1 MCYKKYP
8 IIILI
13 VLFLSGCAGF
23 QLQILKPVDE
33 IKLDDTDNRT
43 DNLTPDEIKL
53 DDAYNSANNLASEA
67 RYLQASEVLSG
78 TAASLPSPD
87 KEKMQ
92 LESAR
97 MLIKSQH
104 LLNAHRQ
111 LIEIDEQVLETQAV
125 LDKRILTAIFY
136 RQIKQPEKVVALLPE
151 DLIDEG
157 DDALKKEALMLRSD
171 GLKNTHRYIESL
183 TTRINLKKFLDEDE
197 YAENTDEIWQVVV
210 AVDPNDVRT
219 QLEKE
224 VDNRELKAWLELAL
238 IATPLEIDATRLEQD
253 YEHWLSKYDTLEVPN
268 YVYEELLE
276 RWAHFDFHPEKIAL
290 ILPLTGDYANIG
302 RTIRDGFLDAQKAS
316 QTTSPTTAQKE
327 IQINIYDSNQDP
339 NIVAIYQQ
347 AADQGA
353 DMVIGP
359 LLKNNTNALL
369 SHSPLTTPIIT
380 LNYAMDDTNTADGEV
395 FQFGLY
401 PEDEAGQIA
410 EKLMDEEYNSVVV
423 MAADNEWGER
433 MVRRFSET
441 YRQLEGTIQDVY
453 YYDAE
458 FDDYASS
465 VQSLFHLDRSIQRHA
480 DIEQVI
486 RRKLEFK
493 PRIRDDINAAVLF
506 ANYQTATLIYPLM
519 KFYYADELP
528 VYASSHAYE
537 PGKEKLLR
545 ELDGLIYNDIP
556 FIVNSERYA
565 DSEEVKE
572 FPRLYALGKDAYR
585 LINTIRRLAISNAE
599 LDGAT
604 GYISVDK
611 DRRLHRRLVW
621 AKFNKGKPVALVQE

>member
-13 VLFLSGCAGF
+13 VLCLSGCAGF
-23 QLQILKPVDE
+23 QLHGLNPIDE
-33 IKLDDTDNRT
+33 IKLNY
-43 DNLTPDEIKL
+43 
-53 DDAYNSANNLASEA
+53 AYNRANNLASSA
-67 RYLQASEVLSG
+67 RYLQASEVLWG
-78 TAASLPSPD
+78 TAASLPSPH
-87 KEKMQ
+87 KERMQ
-92 LESAR
+92 IESAR
-97 MLIKSQH
+97 MLIKGQH

-111 LIEIDEQVLETQAV
+111 LIEIDEQALETQAI

-136 RQIKQPEKVVALLPE
+136 RQIKQPEKIVALLPE

-197 YAENTDEIWQVVV
+197 YAENTDEIWQVVI
-210 AVDPNDVRT
+210 AVDPNDART
-219 QLEKE
+219 QLEE
-224 VDNRELKAWLELAL
+224 GIDSRELKAWLELAL
-238 IATPLEIDATRLEQD
+238 IATPLEIDTARLEQD
-253 YEHWLSKYDTLEVPN
+253 YELWLSKYDSLEVPN
-268 YVYEELLE
+268 YVYEELLG
-276 RWAHFDFHPEKIAL
+276 RWAYFDFHPEKIAL
-290 ILPLTGDYANIG
+290 ILPLTGDYASIG
-302 RTIRDGFLDAQKAS
+302 RIIRDGFLDAQKVAQTAA
-316 QTTSPTTAQKE
+316 QTTSPTTVQKE
-327 IQINIYDSNQDP
+327 MQINIYDSNQDQD
-339 NIVAIYQQ
+339 IVAIYQQ
-347 AADQGA
+347 AIGQGA

-359 LLKNNTNALL
+359 LLKKNTDALL
-369 SHSPLTTPIIT
+369 AHSPLTTPIIT

-401 PEDEAGQIA
+401 PEDEAEQIA
-410 EKLMDEEYNSVVV
+410 EKLLDKEYNSVVV

-453 YYDAE
+453 YYDTE
-458 FDDYASS
+458 FDDYAPS
-465 VQSLFHLDRSIQRHA
+465 VQSLFHLDKSIQRHA

-486 RRKLEFK
+486 ERKLEFK

-506 ANYQTATLIYPLM
+506 ANYQNATLIYPLM